1 MQQKTT
7 EKTGMYTYGFIFT
20 HETRET
26 GGLLTAI
33 SKHVYSLFSITGG
46 LLAAISEHVA
56 FHTSN
61 LQTDYAL

>member
-1 MQQKTT
+1 MQQKST
-7 EKTGMYTYGFIFT
+7 EKTGMHTCTYGFIFT
-20 HETRET
+20 RET
-26 GGLLTAI
+26 WVFYSNFQT
-33 SKHVYSLFSITGG
+33 HSLFSITGG

>member
-7 EKTGMYTYGFIFT
+7 EKTGMHTYGFIFT

-33 SKHVYSLFSITGG
+33 S
-46 LLAAISEHVA
+46 EHVA

-61 LQTDYAL
+61 LQPIYTHYDGYLVKL